1 MSGNKMKE
9 RIAEELKKAKEAGE
23 ITTEKVSEIVKEAV
37 SAAVAKTKGG
47 VEELRPV
54 VKDAVLA
61 AAEGLKDAGADA
73 KETVDGA
80 VEGAIAGARSRGE
93 QAIEATRE
101 ELRKLETH
109 LKDEK
114 TKLAQ
119 DLRESIE
126 GARDAGAVLSGDIM
140 KRVGSALTDIKL
152 KSTRLLG
159 LTKQTVK
166 EAVKHA
172 IESGADVK
180 ETVAQITGDA
190 TERALKEGRFTADR
204 VKKSLKG

>member
-1 MSGNKMKE
+1 MSGNKIKD
-9 RIAEELKKAKEAGE
+9 RIAEGLKKAKEAGE
-23 ITTEKVSEIVKEAV
+23 ITTEKVSEIVKDAA

-61 AAEGLKDAGADA
+61 AVEGLKDAGADA

-101 ELRKLETH
+101 ELRKLETQ
-109 LKDEK
+109 LKNEK

-119 DLRESIE
+119 DFRE
-126 GARDAGAVLSGDIM
+126 
-140 KRVGSALTDIKL
+140 
-152 KSTRLLG
+152 G
-159 LTKQTVK
+159 LDGVK
-166 EAVKHA
+166 EA
-172 IESGADVK
+172 GA
-180 ETVAQITGDA
+180 
-190 TERALKEGRFTADR
+190 
-204 VKKSLKG
+204 